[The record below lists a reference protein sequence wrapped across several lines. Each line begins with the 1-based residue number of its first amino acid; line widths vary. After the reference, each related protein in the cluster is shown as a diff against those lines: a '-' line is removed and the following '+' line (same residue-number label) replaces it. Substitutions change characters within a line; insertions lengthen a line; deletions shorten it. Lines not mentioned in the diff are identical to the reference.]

1 LLVVKISD
9 RIKKTKMRFDIITIF
24 PHCLDSY
31 VNESILKRA
40 QEKKLIDIHF
50 HDIRKFTSDK
60 WHKVDDTPYGGG
72 PGMILQ
78 IEPLF
83 KCLESIPKQKKHI
96 IALLDP
102 AGKQFNQKTAIKFAK
117 IDQLI
122 LIAGRYEG
130 VDARIY
136 KYIDQRISI
145 GPYVLAGGELASAI
159 VVEAT
164 SRLIQGVLGSTESLK
179 NESFVGSINEL
190 SDYPQYSRPEI
201 FNKQRVPKVLLS
213 GNHQLIKKWRDS
225 KRKKIYE

>member
-1 LLVVKISD
+1 MIPG
-9 RIKKTKMRFDIITIF
+9 RIRLMRFDIVTIF

-40 QEKKLIDIHF
+40 QEKKLIGIHF
-50 HDIRKFTSDK
+50 HDIREFSTDK

-78 IEPLF
+78 IEPLVS
-83 KCLESIPKQKKHI
+83 CLNSIPKMRNCLI
-96 IALLDP
+96 VLMDP
-102 AGKQFNQKTAIKFAK
+102 AGKSFDQKIAK
-117 IDQLI
+117 KYSKLDQLI

-130 VDARIY
+130 VDARLY
-136 KYIDQRISI
+136 KYIDQRLSI

-164 SRLIQGVLGSTESLK
+164 SRLIDGVLGSKASLDTESFIG
-179 NESFVGSINEL
+179 N
-190 SDYPQYSRPEI
+190 SDEMSDFPQYSRPEV

-213 GNHQLIKKWRDS
+213 GNHKLINAWRES
-225 KRKKIYE
+225 KRKKLGK